1 MLFLLACQLLF
12 LVLTL
17 LGSHTRMRNRRVRA
31 TIAMAMRMKW
41 MMATSIMLFTN
52 GWVTDGSYRS
62 MLYKYICV

>member
-1 MLFLLACQLLF
+1 VLLLLACQLFF

-17 LGSHTRMRNRRVRA
+17 LASHTRMRNRRVRA

-41 MMATSIMLFTN
+41 MKATSIMHFTN

-62 MLYKYICV
+62 MQYEYICA